1 MRGSN
6 FLKNISKVMDQLGF
20 TGMHELNAKESNVSG
35 GSPEKPSASKAA
47 KRALKNADHL
57 LK

>member
-1 MRGSN
+1 
-6 FLKNISKVMDQLGF
+6 MDQLGF

-35 GSPEKPSASKAA
+35 GSPQKPSASKAA